1 VEYPPNMMYETYDEM
16 DYTLA
21 RLHAP
26 KFESNET
33 VSLGPFGVFDGIKER
48 AQNNSKNRG
57 ASKNAQQRDK
67 PAKKRKRKNDC
78 GENNNSSKKKKK
90 NNNTHHTRHR
100 PSVGSDDYD
109 RSISSIVT
117 PVSLN
122 DTPSS
127 NTMNED
133 DGVDGNSLLSGN
145 GNGFE
150 EFFSSLTQEFP
161 TSELN
166 SGMLMGNS
174 TDPLGDGVSYQVLQD
189 ELSALLS
196 GDTTIGAVFQSE
208 NQSAAEEQPTP
219 SSNRPTPAPPAPEN
233 NSAISAPAT
242 TVAAAAASASPF
254 TAHPTPNTP
263 ASVSHTPCVPPASTP
278 YTQAQGFPTF
288 TSQTSTPAVTPA
300 AVPPPPRLP
309 ANATST
315 NTADNN
321 NNSKSTTTSSTP
333 KPFKSSLFVSTK
345 IPQMPFSDNKFGFP
359 TTSLHFTPQARYLL
373 DHYIKNV
380 TRIMSVVVHPKNPWK
395 TIYLPR
401 AVSAVGDLVGLGHT
415 ASARNALLHALLAVS
430 AFHLQSKFSE
440 ESEGRKHYL
449 GLGLQLK
456 AEAYTWLSEC
466 LMKDLASQKYKDVI
480 TAVLSMVSIDVIWGS
495 MTDCKVH
502 LSACRSI
509 VNMRCK
515 LRPKISDKA
524 AVLHRI
530 AGFLSLMQNSTSLS
544 PADITGMDSTK
555 EFSDQWLDVRLEDLG
570 VSEQDQKGTMQLPSL
585 AYMNEE
591 SEFQEYWLQY
601 KQSEDL
607 GLSEDFYKKELISTH
622 SLYGIPDSL
631 MLLFNRTIKLTK
643 LVLYYRYKGES
654 LPKDITK
661 QCSDLEGALV
671 TWQNRYDVNKN
682 GDFKGDLKEAVKHHT
697 LSFHESLI
705 IYYYRLVRDLNPAI
719 LQTHI
724 STVLDHLEQIQVLNR
739 SNNTPICV
747 PLVLPGF
754 IAACETLPQRTDLRN
769 RFLTWMDH
777 LAADGLGTYYTSRR
791 VVEEVWRR
799 RDEDLDRPNW
809 WNVIVDW
816 KVNIMLC

>member
-1 VEYPPNMMYETYDEM
+1 MEYPPNMMYETYDEM

-26 KFESNET
+26 KFVSNET
-33 VSLGPFGVFDGIKER
+33 VSLGPFGVFDGVKER
-48 AQNNSKNRG
+48 AQNNCKNR
-57 ASKNAQQRDK
+57 SVSNSQQRDK
-67 PAKKRKRKNDC
+67 PAKKRKRKIEC
-78 GENNNSSKKKKK
+78 GENNSGKKK
-90 NNNTHHTRHR
+90 NNHSQRHR
-100 PSVGSDDYD
+100 ASIGSDDYE

-127 NTMNED
+127 NTVNDD
-133 DGVDGNSLLSGN
+133 DGVDGNSLLSVN
-145 GNGFE
+145 GDNGFE

-166 SGMLMGNS
+166 SGMLMNNG

-196 GDTTIGAVFQSE
+196 GDSAIGTMLPQNNESTSTAT
-208 NQSAAEEQPTP
+208 NGQP
-219 SSNRPTPAPPAPEN
+219 SPAPEN
-233 NSAISAPAT
+233 SSAVSAP
-242 TVAAAAASASPF
+242 VAASTAAASPF

-288 TSQTSTPAVTPA
+288 ASQTSTPAVTPA

-315 NTADNN
+315 AIMDNN
-321 NNSKSTTTSSTP
+321 NNNNSNNSRQMTASSTP

-430 AFHLQSKFSE
+430 AFHLQSKFPE

-466 LMKDLASQKYKDVI
+466 LMKDLVSQKYKDVI

-515 LRPKISDKA
+515 LRPKVSDKA

-544 PADITGMDSTK
+544 PTDITGMDSSK

-570 VSEQDQKGTMQLPSL
+570 VSEQEQPDSTQLPSL
-585 AYMNEE
+585 SYMNEE

-601 KQSEDL
+601 KQSEDT

-643 LVLYYRYKGES
+643 LVLYYRYNCEA

-682 GDFKGDLKEAVKHHT
+682 GDFKGDLREAVKHHT
-697 LSFHESLI
+697 LSFHEALI

-724 STVLDHLEQIQVLNR
+724 ATVLDHLEQIQVLNR
-739 SNNTPICV
+739 SNNSAICV

-754 IAACETLPQRTDLRN
+754 IAACEILPQRTDLRD

-777 LAADGLGTYYTSRR
+777 LTADGLGTYYTTRR

-799 RDEDLDRPNW
+799 RDEELDRPNW
-809 WNVIVDW
+809 WHVIADW